1 MRDVAVTGVGVVSAL
16 GLGAGPFWAGLVAG
30 RSGLG
35 PIGRFTVP
43 GGAHGGEVKGLEVRA
58 FARSPQAR
66 RIDRTSLFALAACRL
81 AVEDAGGLPAGL
93 DPTRTGIALG
103 SALGNLSETAVFL
116 DRLFSRGVGNALVF
130 ANLVLNAPLSYASI
144 ELGITGPTAFVTEQE
159 ASGEAAIAWGAR
171 LVADGAVD
179 VCLAGATDE
188 LDPVRYQVL
197 RDAGALAEGAPRPL
211 DPGATGSCP
220 GEGAAVVVLEPLA
233 AARARGARVYARLV
247 PQPGFAVPA
256 PVHGWPREAG
266 ALAAALAP
274 VVGAA
279 DLIVAAASGR
289 PELDAL
295 EATALASAL
304 GGQPALVTAPRG
316 ATGDFGAAGALA
328 VAAGVLAVYTGTVP
342 PTLGLE
348 GPARGGLAVVTG
360 MARRTAVRAAVV
372 DGLARGG
379 AGQPIRLEAV

>member
-1 MRDVAVTGVGVVSAL
+1 VCNVAVTGVGVVSAL
-16 GLGAGPFWAGLVAG
+16 GLGAGPFWEGLVAG

-58 FARSPQAR
+58 FAHSPQAR

-103 SALGNLSETAVFL
+103 SALGNLGETAVFL

-188 LDPVRYQVL
+188 LDSVRYEVL
-197 RDAGALAEGAPRPL
+197 RDAGVLAEGPPRPL

-233 AARARGARVYARLV
+233 AARARGARVYARLA

-256 PVHGWPREAG
+256 PGPGGPREAEAG
-266 ALAAALAP
+266 ALAP
-274 VVGAA
+274 VVGDA

-295 EATALASAL
+295 EVAALARAL
-304 GGQPALVTAPRG
+304 GDGRRRSRPR
-316 ATGDFGAAGALA
+316 A
-328 VAAGVLAVYTGTVP
+328 VP
-342 PTLGLE
+342 PATSARQARSRWRRPCSPCTRAPCRRRSDSRAR
-348 GPARGGLAVVTG
+348 PA
-360 MARRTAVRAAVV
+360 AAS
-372 DGLARGG
+372 RS
-379 AGQPIRLEAV
+379 